1 MKWIVLSV
9 SLLGIA
15 MWWLSHESR
24 ERSTRQ
30 PPAAGEIRKRVD
42 APIAG
47 PTRTTRDAPVSPR
60 PAPPADS
67 APRATP
73 PAASSG
79 DVAEQ
84 RAHLQARFAA
94 QGVDA
99 AWASTAQQALRE
111 DLGRFTGDSVR
122 FKDVECRSSLCRAE
136 LTPTSADAGRTFLET
151 WLHQRTWT
159 GPGFAAGDEAT
170 DGGAPTMVVFLGR
183 PETALPYFE

>member
-9 SLLGIA
+9 SLLGVG

-24 ERSTRQ
+24 ERSARQ
-30 PPAAGEIRKRVD
+30 PPAAGEPRKRVD
-42 APIAG
+42 AP
-47 PTRTTRDAPVSPR
+47 PPLTTRDAPVSPR
-60 PAPPADS
+60 PAPPADP

-73 PAASSG
+73 PAASKG
-79 DVAEQ
+79 DVDEQ
-84 RAHLQARFAA
+84 RAHLQASFAA

-111 DLGRFTGDSVR
+111 DLGRFTGDNIR

-136 LTPTSADAGRTFLET
+136 LTPINADAGRTFLET

-170 DGGAPTMVVFLGR
+170 GGGAPTMVVFLGR
-183 PETALPYFE
+183 PETALPYLE